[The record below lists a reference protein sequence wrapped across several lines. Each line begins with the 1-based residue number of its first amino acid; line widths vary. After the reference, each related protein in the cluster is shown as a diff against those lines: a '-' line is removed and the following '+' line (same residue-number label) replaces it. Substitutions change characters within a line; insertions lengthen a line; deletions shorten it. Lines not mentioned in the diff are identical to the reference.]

1 MTADEERTVCSSG
14 FDKPEF
20 FQLSKIYGIDED
32 RALFIR
38 VLVGSIFQKQP
49 DMEVAL
55 KKCWAARD
63 DLRTH
68 AEKIYFD
75 VYQGMLVG
83 RNQLANE
90 LTERSMSLKDLIDQV
105 LGDDKK

>member
-1 MTADEERTVCSSG
+1 MAPSEEAPDIMKG
-14 FDKPEF
+14 PPKPLT
-20 FQLSKIYGIDED
+20 FQLRGIYGVDED

-55 KKCWAARD
+55 KKCWVARD
-63 DLRTH
+63 DLRTQ

-83 RNQLANE
+83 RNELANE
-90 LTERSMSLKDLIDQV
+90 LTERSMSLKDLIDGFF
-105 LGDDKK
+105 GDEKK